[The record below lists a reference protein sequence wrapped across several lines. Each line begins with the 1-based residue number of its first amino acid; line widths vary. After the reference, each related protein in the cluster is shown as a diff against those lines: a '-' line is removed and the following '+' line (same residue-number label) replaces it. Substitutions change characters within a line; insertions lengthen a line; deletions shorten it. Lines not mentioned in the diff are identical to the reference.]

1 MVDPEDSTHS
11 SVNRGIWIVG
21 IAVVLMVAVNAL
33 PNPPA
38 LIRNGEAIALTA
50 HGKACLG
57 ILLFAVTLWVTEAL
71 PFAVTSLFVL
81 LLIPVFGIADYPS
94 VVAAGFGNPIITFFI
109 GVSML
114 SAGFS
119 HSGLGKRL
127 VLHVLRIVGTKTD
140 RVLLGFLVAGA
151 ALSMWIT
158 DMAVAAMMM
167 PLGVG
172 VLRDAGLS
180 PLKSNFG
187 RGLMISCAYGPLIG
201 GVGTPAGTGV
211 NPIALSYLNEL
222 AGLEISF
229 IRWMTIGVPAVLLM
243 LPLGWWVLLKVFP
256 PEIDRLPVA
265 DEDIRN
271 QLKVLGPPTT
281 VERKTLMVFAV
292 TISLWLGTPLFS
304 LLTNG
309 VVNPSLQAVGLFG
322 GVALFL
328 PGINALT
335 WKQAQRDVDWGG
347 VVLIVS
353 GLSLG
358 LMIFETGAARWLAQL
373 LLGRLGF
380 VPLLVQPFVV
390 VLVVAALHLLFSSNT
405 VTGSIIMPI
414 VIALA
419 QDLGLNVW
427 SVAAP
432 AAFTSSLAF
441 ILVTESPTNIVPYSA
456 GYFSIRDMAKSG
468 VWMTLVAAVC
478 VTLSVVVV
486 GAILQ
491 APGEG

>member
-1 MVDPEDSTHS
+1 
-11 SVNRGIWIVG
+11 
-21 IAVVLMVAVNAL
+21 
-33 PNPPA
+33 
-38 LIRNGEAIALTA
+38 
-50 HGKACLG
+50 
-57 ILLFAVTLWVTEAL
+57 
-71 PFAVTSLFVL
+71 
-81 LLIPVFGIADYPS
+81 
-94 VVAAGFGNPIITFFI
+94 
-109 GVSML
+109 
-114 SAGFS
+114 
-119 HSGLGKRL
+119 
-127 VLHVLRIVGTKTD
+127 
-140 RVLLGFLVAGA
+140 
-151 ALSMWIT
+151 
-158 DMAVAAMMM
+158 
-167 PLGVG
+167 
-172 VLRDAGLS
+172 
-180 PLKSNFG
+180 
-187 RGLMISCAYGPLIG
+187 
-201 GVGTPAGTGV
+201 
-211 NPIALSYLNEL
+211 
-222 AGLEISF
+222 
-229 IRWMTIGVPAVLLM
+229 
-243 LPLGWWVLLKVFP
+243 
-256 PEIDRLPVA
+256 
-265 DEDIRN
+265 
-271 QLKVLGPPTT
+271 
-281 VERKTLMVFAV
+281 MVFAV

>member
-1 MVDPEDSTHS
+1 
-11 SVNRGIWIVG
+11 
-21 IAVVLMVAVNAL
+21 
-33 PNPPA
+33 
-38 LIRNGEAIALTA
+38 
-50 HGKACLG
+50 
-57 ILLFAVTLWVTEAL
+57 
-71 PFAVTSLFVL
+71 
-81 LLIPVFGIADYPS
+81 LIPVFGIADYPS

-243 LPLGWWVLLKVFP
+243 LPLGWWILLKVFP

-265 DEDIRN
+265 NEDIRN
-271 QLKVLGPPTT
+271 QLKDLGPPTT

-292 TISLWLGTPLFS
+292 TITLWLGTPLFS

-347 VVLIVS
+347 VVLIVA

-380 VPLLVQPFVV
+380 VPLVVQPFVV

-468 VWMTLVAAVC
+468 VLMTLAAAVC

-491 APGEG
+491 AP